1 MNMPTIEELQKRI
14 AELEAEVKDLRALVA
29 PPPDETPEQ
38 RITRILRLSE
48 LEHPAMVAAWDKAM
62 AEMGIPQVEPI
73 GAERLQE
80 MMRAEGVDPEK
91 NEFSRGIIEMRE
103 E

>member
-1 MNMPTIEELQKRI
+1 MPTIEELQKRI
-14 AELEAEVKDLRALVA
+14 AELEAEVKELRALVA
-29 PPPDETPEQ
+29 PPPDETPAQ
-38 RITRILRLSE
+38 RSKRAERLAE

-62 AEMGIPQVEPI
+62 AEAGIPQVEPI
-73 GAERLQE
+73 GAEKLRE
-80 MMRAEGVDPEK
+80 MMIAEGVNPES